1 MIRRPPRSTLFP
13 YTTLF
18 RSQRGDLCLV
28 AIDRV
33 LERVD
38 LLNADRRPSQRLR
51 ELRRVWSGE
60 LGSNREQVSLDRLQQ
75 LAAEGPG
82 VERHGKADRGV
93 ELVHLSVGI
102 DPEVILGH
110 ATGAEK
116 TGFSVVP
123 CLGVD
128 LQPLP
133 SPFSPGVPL
142 RLKPMQDVKDITIIG
157 AGPTGLFGAFYAGMR
172 GASCRLIDNLDQVGG
187 QLTALYPEKYIF

>member
-18 RSQRGDLCLV
+18 RSCLV

-33 LERVD
+33 LEHVD

-102 DPEVILGH
+102 DPEVIL
-110 ATGAEK
+110 E
-116 TGFSVVP
+116 
-123 CLGVD
+123 
-128 LQPLP
+128 
-133 SPFSPGVPL
+133 
-142 RLKPMQDVKDITIIG
+142 IG
-157 AGPTGLFGAFYAGMR
+157 R
-172 GASCRLIDNLDQVGG
+172 ASCRERV
-187 QLTALYPEKYIF
+187 